1 MFNFA
6 NIISYTLSLQKENK
20 TQQYLMMFCTL
31 KSLLEL
37 FNKIILHREQE
48 NAKRLHLP
56 TFYHQTKNPSFH
68 VQPSTYEK
76 IQVKSFFPHPTLY

>member
-56 TFYHQTKNPSFH
+56 TF
-68 VQPSTYEK
+68 
-76 IQVKSFFPHPTLY
+76 